1 MYQQKVERTFSAP
14 LQYALDMVQ
23 AMSERGLTLV
33 PTEPT
38 DEMLAVATAATGASA
53 DEARAIYRTMV
64 ESS

>member
-1 MYQQKVERTFSAP
+1 MSQQKVERAFSTP

-23 AMSERGLTLV
+23 AMSDLGLTLV

-38 DEMLAVATAATGASA
+38 EEMLAVATAATGASA
-53 DEARAIYRTMV
+53 EEARAIYRTMV